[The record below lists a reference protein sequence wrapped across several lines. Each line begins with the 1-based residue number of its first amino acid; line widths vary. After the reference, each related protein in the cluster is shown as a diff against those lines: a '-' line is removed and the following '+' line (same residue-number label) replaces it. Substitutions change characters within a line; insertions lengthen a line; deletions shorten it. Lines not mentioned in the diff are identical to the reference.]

1 MVDAEYASVGIAVEY
16 AAVIAAVV
24 AYALALF
31 APTKFSQASASREAV
46 FVPTTASAQARES
59 AGFADQ
65 TSVSQVAGLPEVA
78 SALGAVVV
86 SAAPEVAVAASAA
99 RSTAFETRAGKAEE
113 AVHSQF
119 PALW

>member
-1 MVDAEYASVGIAVEY
+1 MADAEYAFVGMVVEY
-16 AAVIAAVV
+16 AAVLAAVV
-24 AYALALF
+24 AYALVLF
-31 APTKFSQASASREAV
+31 APTEFSQASASREAV
-46 FVPTTASAQARES
+46 FVLATASALTRGS
-59 AGFADQ
+59 AVFADQ